1 MKNLF
6 LFCLLLFASNQLLGA
21 FVIPN
26 AINATDETSGNKVN
40 QSNGLKF
47 LDENFAESVVES
59 ILDPGLSS
67 EILGSLELFEDSEE
81 DLPVNL
87 TESLIDPVLTNIGQ
101 SINEVLLQNAT
112 EFFSAPDVPKPS
124 NSSDD
129 SSGETPSN
137 DTLSD
142 DAPSTDASANVSESP
157 DGRILV
163 NSSES
168 SLNKIDYR
176 DRDGELY

>member
-21 FVIPN
+21 FVIRN
-26 AINATDETSGNKVN
+26 ATNATDETSGNKVN

-67 EILGSLELFEDSEE
+67 EILGSLELFEESEE

-112 EFFSAPDVPKPS
+112 EFFSAPDVPKPL
-124 NSSDD
+124 NASDD
-129 SSGETPSN
+129 SGETASN